1 MRPGL
6 GAGVEASGG
15 VMKSFG
21 SHSLLRSGHCQI
33 SIISSLIYKV
43 DKRPTTSLNLFRDT
57 WQLKKNYIL
66 FKWDGA
72 HALQKF
78 ITRGNEALTFPN
90 PSYESN
96 GHRHLSVTE

>member
-21 SHSLLRSGHCQI
+21 SHSLLHSGHCQI

-43 DKRPTTSLNLFRDT
+43 DERPTTSLAV
-57 WQLKKNYIL
+57 KKKLHPVQMGWGSCSAEIHD
-66 FKWDGA
+66 KR
-72 HALQKF
+72 K
-78 ITRGNEALTFPN
+78 
-90 PSYESN
+90 
-96 GHRHLSVTE
+96 